1 MFYLISVAEIDLF
14 EVFGINSNTEGINP
28 VQGLYRE
35 TGNAFKIGKHLPR
48 MELSRQVLDTIRR
61 MLIKERQIVV
71 VANLKVKDFSHG
83 TLFSMDAKI
92 SGTFFIVIPFL

>member
-14 EVFGINSNTEGINP
+14 EVFGINSNTEGVNQ
-28 VQGLYRE
+28 VQGPIRE
-35 TGNAFKIGKHLPR
+35 TGNAFKIGKHLPK
-48 MELSRQVLDTIRR
+48 MELSRQVLDTITR
-61 MLIKERQIVV
+61 MLIRERQIVV

>member
-14 EVFGINSNTEGINP
+14 EVFGINSNTEGVNQ
-28 VQGLYRE
+28 VQGLIRE
-35 TGNAFKIGKHLPR
+35 TNAFKIGKHLPR

-92 SGTFFIVIPFL
+92 SGMFFIVIPFL